1 MAESPEFLAQSTEEL
16 AAARAERRSK
26 FQGILAD
33 TEERKFNK
41 VILLDLQKQMQ
52 VSQNVVRTLHSDPTF
67 KPDKDSVVVQLMG
80 QIRNTED
87 TISSVLVALEYGPDM
102 ATIYRLN
109 QIKGTY
115 ETTVKPQAN
124 LKGVDNPEESQAT
137 LEGIDDPEG
146 STVNLE
152 GLDDPKESLAN
163 LEGENS
169 DLKSEIIA
177 LKKKFAEMETDMKKE
192 VGALDGRL
200 SQAEKRTAVCGYKIA
215 ISFDSDTTLTFDRVY
230 DEVNSGGV
238 LAESGYFTA
247 TIEGVYL
254 VTLKTSVALNSPNNL
269 SGYLKLSSGQYGD
282 NNEDEFIY
290 SANNAGGYIVDQA
303 SASRYVK
310 MAAGETLHITLEP
323 GAEPGYGG
331 ISGEVRLWRSMLC
344 VSLYSASG

>member
-1 MAESPEFLAQSTEEL
+1 
-16 AAARAERRSK
+16 
-26 FQGILAD
+26 
-33 TEERKFNK
+33 
-41 VILLDLQKQMQ
+41 MQ
-52 VSQNVVRTLHSDPTF
+52 VSQNVVRKLHSDPTF

-115 ETTVKPQAN
+115 ETTVKPLAN

-177 LKKKFAEMETDMKKE
+177 MKKKFAEMETDMKSKIQHIEKE

-200 SQAEKRTAVCGYKIA
+200 LQSEKR
-215 ISFDSDTTLTFDRVY
+215 
-230 DEVNSGGV
+230 
-238 LAESGYFTA
+238 
-247 TIEGVYL
+247 
-254 VTLKTSVALNSPNNL
+254 
-269 SGYLKLSSGQYGD
+269 
-282 NNEDEFIY
+282 
-290 SANNAGGYIVDQA
+290 
-303 SASRYVK
+303 
-310 MAAGETLHITLEP
+310 
-323 GAEPGYGG
+323 
-331 ISGEVRLWRSMLC
+331 
-344 VSLYSASG
+344 

>member
-33 TEERKFNK
+33 TEERKFYK

-52 VSQNVVRTLHSDPTF
+52 VSQNVVRKFHSDPTF

-87 TISSVLVALEYGPDM
+87 TITSVLVALEYGPDM
-102 ATIYRLN
+102 GTIYRLN

-115 ETTVKPQAN
+115 ETTVRPLAI
-124 LKGVDNPEESQAT
+124 LEGEDDPEESKTT
-137 LEGIDDPEG
+137 LEGIDDP
-146 STVNLE
+146 V
-152 GLDDPKESLAN
+152 ESLAN

-169 DLKSEIIA
+169 DQKSEIMAI
-177 LKKKFAEMETDMKKE
+177 KKKLAEMETDMKSKIQHIEKANEYMIKENSDLKSEIIPLKKE

-200 SQAEKRTAVCGYKIA
+200 SQAEMRTAVCGYKNYL
-215 ISFDSDTTLTFDRVY
+215 SFSSSTTLIFERVY

-238 LAESGYFTA
+238 LEESGYFTA

-254 VTLKTSVALNSPNNL
+254 VTLKTTVGLDYNAYLY
-269 SGYLKLSSGQYGD
+269 GHLKLSSGSYDSNG
-282 NNEDEFIY
+282 ED
-290 SANNAGGYIVDQA
+290 V
-303 SASRYVK
+303 
-310 MAAGETLHITLEP
+310 
-323 GAEPGYGG
+323 
-331 ISGEVRLWRSMLC
+331 
-344 VSLYSASG
+344 

>member
-1 MAESPEFLAQSTEEL
+1 
-16 AAARAERRSK
+16 
-26 FQGILAD
+26 
-33 TEERKFNK
+33 
-41 VILLDLQKQMQ
+41 MQ
-52 VSQNVVRTLHSDPTF
+52 VSQNVVRKLHSDPTF
-67 KPDKDSVVVQLMG
+67 KPDKDSVVEQLMG
-80 QIRNTED
+80 QIRTMED
-87 TISSVLVALEYGPDM
+87 TISSVLLALEYGPDM

-115 ETTVKPQAN
+115 ETTVKPLAN

-146 STVNLE
+146 STVNLK

-163 LEGENS
+163 LVGENS

-177 LKKKFAEMETDMKKE
+177 LKKKFAEMETDVKKE

-200 SQAEKRTAVCGYKIA
+200 SQAE
-215 ISFDSDTTLTFDRVY
+215 
-230 DEVNSGGV
+230 VNSGGV
-238 LAESGYFTA
+238 LAASGYFTA

-269 SGYLKLSSGQYGD
+269 SGYLKLSSGQYGEED
-282 NNEDEFIY
+282 EDEFIY

-310 MAAGETLHITLEP
+310 MAAGETLHITLKP